1 MFKKLY
7 YSYFIISFLG
17 ILATSF
23 FFIGKVS
30 MIRLIIGILF
40 GLIVSNFFGYRLI
53 KGIVQ
58 PINEI
63 TDVAKEITKGNYEHR
78 IEIKSIDEIGQLSFA
93 INTMSDKLQETIDE
107 LYDRNAKLEAILKSL
122 VNGVVAFDENER
134 ILLINDSA
142 RTMLGIKDNY
152 AVGKHILDVVRNSKF
167 HDVLEKIIKDK
178 GYNID
183 NFEIDTFNKHLKI
196 YSSPIVHQ
204 VTHKKLGFVVII
216 NDITEIRKLEKIRS
230 DFVANV
236 SHELRT
242 PLTSI
247 RGFIETLREGAI
259 DNIERRDRFLE
270 IIEFEA
276 ERLTRLINDILT
288 LSEIENLKEG
298 FVKEDIVID
307 EEINEIFYIMEKTA
321 EDKNIKLIKDLNC
334 KDVVIKISKD
344 RLRQMI
350 INLVDNGIKY
360 TPEGGYVKVTTTD
373 MENNIVIEV
382 EDSGIGISK
391 ENIPRL
397 FERFY
402 RVDKGR
408 SRKLGGTGLGLAI
421 VKHIVESMKGSIT
434 VESEVGKG
442 TKFAI
447 VLPKDQK

>member
-1 MFKKLY
+1 MLKKLY

-17 ILATSF
+17 ILVTSF
-23 FFIGKVS
+23 FFIEK
-30 MIRLIIGILF
+30 ITTLRFWFGILL
-40 GLIVSNFFGYRLI
+40 GVIVSNFFGYRFI

-78 IEIKSIDEIGQLSFA
+78 IEIKSIDEIGQLSSA
-93 INTMSDKLQETIDE
+93 INIMSDKLQETIDE

-122 VNGVVAFDENER
+122 INGVIAFDENEK

-142 RTMLGIKDNY
+142 RAILDIKESSV
-152 AVGKHILDVVRNSKF
+152 VGKHILDVVRNTKF
-167 HDVLEKIIKDK
+167 HDILEKIIKNK

-183 NFEIDTFNKHLKI
+183 NLEINTFNKYLKI

-216 NDITEIRKLEKIRS
+216 NDITEVRKLEKIRS

-259 DNIERRDRFLE
+259 DNVEERDKFLE

-298 FVKEDIVID
+298 FVKEDIAID
-307 EEINEIFYIMEKTA
+307 DEVNEVFYIMEKTA
-321 EDKNIKLIKDLNC
+321 NDKSIKLIKDLNC
-334 KDVVIKISKD
+334 SGVVIKTSKD

-360 TPEGGYVKVTTTD
+360 TPEGGYVKVTTID
-373 MENNIVIEV
+373 RKGDVVIEV
-382 EDSGIGISK
+382 KDSGIGISK

-421 VKHIVESMKGSIT
+421 VKHIVESMKGSIS

-442 TKFAI
+442 TKFTI

>member
-7 YSYFIISFLG
+7 YSYFIINLLG

-23 FFIGKVS
+23 FFIGKVPI
-30 MIRLIIGILF
+30 IRLVIGILF
-40 GLIVSNFFGYRLI
+40 GLIISNFFGYRLV

-122 VNGVVAFDENER
+122 VNGVIAFDENEK

-142 RTMLGIKDNY
+142 RSMLDIKDNY

-183 NFEIDTFNKHLKI
+183 NFEINTFNKHLKI

-298 FVKEDIVID
+298 FTKEDIAID
-307 EEINEIFYIMEKTA
+307 EEINEIFYIMEKA
-321 EDKNIKLIKDLNC
+321 ADDKNIRLIKDLNC
-334 KDVVIKISKD
+334 KDVVVKTSKD

-360 TPEGGYVKVTTTD
+360 TPEGGYVKVTTTNG
-373 MENNIVIEV
+373 ENNVVIEV

-421 VKHIVESMKGSIT
+421 VKHIVESMKGTIT

-442 TKFAI
+442 TKFTI
-447 VLPKDQK
+447 VLPKEQK

>member
-30 MIRLIIGILF
+30 IVRLIIGILF

-216 NDITEIRKLEKIRS
+216 NDITEIRRLEKIRS

-321 EDKNIKLIKDLNC
+321 KDKNIKLIKVLNC
-334 KDVVIKISKD
+334 KDVVIKTSKD

-360 TPEGGYVKVTTTD
+360 TPEGGYVKVTTND
-373 MENNIVIEV
+373 IENNIIIEV

-421 VKHIVESMKGSIT
+421 VKHIVESMKGTIT
-434 VESEVGKG
+434 VESEIGKG
-442 TKFAI
+442 TKFTI
-447 VLPKDQK
+447 ILPKEQK

>member
-107 LYDRNAKLEAILKSL
+107 LYDRNAKLEAILRSL

-247 RGFIETLREGAI
+247 RGFIETLKEGAI
-259 DNIERRDRFLE
+259 DNVERRDRFLE

-298 FVKEDIVID
+298 FVKEDIAID

-334 KDVVIKISKD
+334 KDVVIKTSKD

-350 INLVDNGIKY
+350 INLIDNGIKY
-360 TPEGGYVKVTTTD
+360 TPEGGYVKVTTAD
-373 MENNIVIEV
+373 MGNNIVIEV

-442 TKFAI
+442 TKFTI
-447 VLPKDQK
+447 VLPKEQK

>member
-107 LYDRNAKLEAILKSL
+107 LYDRNAKLEAILRSL

-259 DNIERRDRFLE
+259 DNVERRDRFLE

-298 FVKEDIVID
+298 FVKEDIAID

-334 KDVVIKISKD
+334 KDVVIKTSKD

-360 TPEGGYVKVTTTD
+360 TPEGGYVKVTTAD

-442 TKFAI
+442 TKFTI
-447 VLPKDQK
+447 VLPKEQK

>member
-1 MFKKLY
+1 M
-7 YSYFIISFLG
+7 
-17 ILATSF
+17 
-23 FFIGKVS
+23 
-30 MIRLIIGILF
+30 RLIIGILF

-216 NDITEIRKLEKIRS
+216 NDITEIRRLEKIRS

-321 EDKNIKLIKDLNC
+321 KDKNIRLIKVLNC
-334 KDVVIKISKD
+334 KDVVIKTSKD

-360 TPEGGYVKVTTTD
+360 TPEGGYVKVTTND
-373 MENNIVIEV
+373 IENNIIIEV

-421 VKHIVESMKGSIT
+421 VKHIVESMKGTIT
-434 VESEVGKG
+434 VESEIGKG
-442 TKFAI
+442 TKFTI
-447 VLPKDQK
+447 ILPKEQK

>member
-107 LYDRNAKLEAILKSL
+107 LYDRNAKLEAILRSL

-259 DNIERRDRFLE
+259 DNVERRDRFLE

-298 FVKEDIVID
+298 FVKEDIAID

-334 KDVVIKISKD
+334 KDVVIKTSKD

-350 INLVDNGIKY
+350 INLIDNGIKY
-360 TPEGGYVKVTTTD
+360 TPEGGYVKVTTAD

-442 TKFAI
+442 TKFTI
-447 VLPKDQK
+447 VLPKEQK

>member
-1 MFKKLY
+1 
-7 YSYFIISFLG
+7 
-17 ILATSF
+17 
-23 FFIGKVS
+23 

-107 LYDRNAKLEAILKSL
+107 LYDRNAKLEAILRSL

-259 DNIERRDRFLE
+259 DNVERRDRFLE

-298 FVKEDIVID
+298 FVKEDIAID

-334 KDVVIKISKD
+334 KDVVIKTSKD

-350 INLVDNGIKY
+350 INLIDNGIKY
-360 TPEGGYVKVTTTD
+360 TPEGGYVKVTTAD

-442 TKFAI
+442 TKFTI
-447 VLPKDQK
+447 VLPKEQK

>member
-7 YSYFIISFLG
+7 YTYFIISFLG

-30 MIRLIIGILF
+30 MVRFVIGMFF
-40 GLIVSNFFGYRLI
+40 GVIVSNFFGYRLI

-122 VNGVVAFDENER
+122 VNGVVAFDENEK

-259 DNIERRDRFLE
+259 DNVEKRDRFLE

-298 FVKEDIVID
+298 FVKEDIAID

-321 EDKNIKLIKDLNC
+321 KDKNIRLIKDLNC
-334 KDVVIKISKD
+334 KDVVIKTSKD

-360 TPEGGYVKVTTTD
+360 TPEGGYVKVNTND
-373 MENNIVIEV
+373 RENNIVIEV

-421 VKHIVESMKGSIT
+421 VKHIVESMKGTIS
-434 VESEVGKG
+434 VESEISKG
-442 TKFAI
+442 TKFTI
-447 VLPKDQK
+447 ILPKEQK

>member
-334 KDVVIKISKD
+334 KDVVIKTSKD

-434 VESEVGKG
+434 VESEVAKG
-442 TKFAI
+442 TKFTI
-447 VLPKDQK
+447 VLPKEQK